1 MKRPFLLMTAGSF
14 LMAAVAP
21 GAETPRISFALSEAI
36 D

>member
-1 MKRPFLLMTAGSF
+1 MKGPFLSMTAGSF

-21 GAETPRISFALSEAI
+21 GAETPRISFTLPEAI